1 MIEGLEGEYVIADKG
16 YDSDKFVALIEAM
29 GMESAIPPRSHRKS
43 PRSYDEELYTERN
56 LAERVIS
63 NFKHYRRIAR
73 RFDKL
78 SQRYLGFLQLV
89 AAFMGI

>member
-1 MIEGLEGEYVIADKG
+1 MIADKG

-29 GMESAIPPRSHRKS
+29 GMESVIPPRSHRKS
-43 PRSYDEELYTERN
+43 PRAYDEELYTERS
-56 LAERVIS
+56 LVERVI
-63 NFKHYRRIAR
+63 NKFKHYRRVAC

-78 SQRYLGFLQLV
+78 SLRYLGFLQFV